1 MDLCDLLDITIT
13 QRKALPPLL
22 VVDLAGRV
30 HLVKR
35 PKKAQRAVGVQL
47 SMLERRKPG
56 PKSERPAL
64 ERAIGQAIP
73 DEMWACLLKRRQHG
87 RGGHPIT
94 LEAVL
99 AEMRLRG
106 ILRDC

>member
-1 MDLCDLLDITIT
+1 MFNFLCMELRDLLDIAVS
-13 QRKALPPLL
+13 QRKPLPPLL
-22 VVDLAGRV
+22 VVDIAGRV

-35 PKKAQRAVGVQL
+35 PRKPRRPSGVQL

-64 ERAIGQAIP
+64 ERAIGQEIP
-73 DEMWACLLKRRQHG
+73 GEVWACLLKRRQVC
-87 RGGHPIT
+87 RGSHPIT

-99 AEMRLRG
+99 V
-106 ILRDC
+106 